1 MRPYPISAADHIV
14 LEKIGGL
21 ELLEDA
27 FNKQGAG
34 PREGTGPF
42 AFWGRITNGRMIG
55 ASIFPQFVWR
65 IVTKPPKP

>member
-27 FNKQGAG
+27 FTSRGLVLA
-34 PREGTGPF
+34 RGTGP
-42 AFWGRITNGRMIG
+42 
-55 ASIFPQFVWR
+55 IFFMSMVVSGMCSSRLERCAGKRFPEP
-65 IVTKPPKP
+65 T

>member
-34 PREGTGPF
+34 PREGDWPHFFHEYGCKWDVF
-42 AFWGRITNGRMIG
+42 
-55 ASIFPQFVWR
+55 
-65 IVTKPPKP
+65 K